1 MNRNPILLFVSIFLL
16 AVLAALTAGR
26 GRMGMGP
33 SSYDYAHQALLLA
46 SGRVADGLGLFPAW
60 PPGFALLLTPLVW
73 LGVSP
78 LRAEWGIS
86 IVAFGVTSCLTFAI
100 GRLRANALVGAV
112 AALIVIFNPAML
124 DWANMAMSE
133 MLFTFSILMSILW
146 VDSVYIP
153 RVAAL
158 DGAGE
163 AASSRVGLFA
173 ATAFFVCLPFW
184 IRYIG
189 IVVPVMA
196 LCGLA
201 VMAVLL
207 PEGRRA
213 LLATAALAGLLLAVV
228 PLRNF
233 IATGG
238 PAGHAIGVVS
248 SVTFVTAM
256 SQALRAVRTMW
267 FFLAERF
274 RADIVDAA
282 TALVLLFAA
291 VFHGRRLRSVPSA
304 AIPLVYLAALAW
316 AASHTRIDRISD
328 RFVMPIFPMIV
339 LGLSGAMFE
348 LVMWASRESRP
359 QLRRSLKLAA
369 VVVGV
374 PLLAVSTLAVSRG
387 GALVVTGFTPFGG
400 YWSPET
406 VRYIKTQ
413 IPGGAT
419 IAVSRYGGQLWADTL
434 SYRVRGIPFADPP
447 NDGYTAAYGIEP
459 WTRPRALLA
468 FIENDVSYVVFF
480 LGKAGHEP
488 FLEHGWYGGY
498 VGSLPIASL
507 PEIVEVKRLAD
518 GIVISLLPRDRLA
531 ELLRRE
537 YPDTRCPGCTG
548 VSDTPRTEPPA

>member
-1 MNRNPILLFVSIFLL
+1 MNRNHLVLPRSPILLFASIFLL
-16 AVLAALTAGR
+16 AILAALTAGR

-46 SGRVADGLGLFPAW
+46 SGRVGDGLGLFPTW
-60 PPGFALLLTPLVW
+60 PPGFALLLTPLVC

-78 LRAEWGIS
+78 LKAEWGIS
-86 IVAFGVTSCLTFAI
+86 IVAFGLTSCLTFAL
-100 GRLRANALVGAV
+100 GRLRANTLVGAV
-112 AALIVIFNPAML
+112 AALIVIFNPTML

-133 MLFTFSILMSILW
+133 MLFTFSILMSIFW

-153 RVAAL
+153 RVASFA
-158 DGAGE
+158 GAEE
-163 AASSRVGLFA
+163 ATSSRMGLFA

-189 IVVPVMA
+189 IVVPVIA

-213 LLATAALAGLLLAVV
+213 LLTTAALAGLLLAVV
-228 PLRNF
+228 PLRNL

-238 PAGHAIGVVS
+238 PTGHAIGVVS
-248 SVTFVTAM
+248 SVAFATAM

-274 RADIVDAA
+274 RADMVDAV

-291 VFHGRRLRSVPSA
+291 VFHGRRLRSIPSA
-304 AIPLVYLAALAW
+304 VIPLIYLVALAW

-328 RFVMPIFPMIV
+328 RFVMPMFPLIV
-339 LGLSGAMFE
+339 LGLSGATFE
-348 LVMWASRESRP
+348 LLTLASKESRP
-359 QLRRSLKLAA
+359 RPRRNLKTAA
-369 VVVGV
+369 VMVIV
-374 PLLAVSTLAVSRG
+374 PLLALSTLAVSRG
-387 GALVVTGFTPFGG
+387 GGLVLTGFTPFGG

-406 VRYIKTQ
+406 IRYIKTQ
-413 IPGGAT
+413 IPGGTT
-419 IAVSRYGGQLWADTL
+419 IAVSRYGGQLGADTL

-459 WTRPRALLA
+459 WTRLRALLA

-480 LGKAGHEP
+480 LGTSGHEP
-488 FLEHGWYGGY
+488 FLEHGWYGAY

-507 PEIVEVKRLAD
+507 PEIAEVKRLAD
-518 GIVISLLPRDRLA
+518 GIVISLLPRDRLT
-531 ELLRRE
+531 ELFERE
-537 YPDTRCPGCTG
+537 YPDTRL
-548 VSDTPRTEPPA
+548 PR

>member
-1 MNRNPILLFVSIFLL
+1 MNRSYLDLPRPPILLFASIFLL

-46 SGRVADGLGLFPAW
+46 SGRIRDGLGLFPTW

-73 LGVSP
+73 LGMSP
-78 LRAEWGIS
+78 LKAEWGIS
-86 IVAFGVTSCLTFAI
+86 IVAFGVTACLTFAI
-100 GRLRANALVGAV
+100 GRLRANTLVGAV

-124 DWANMAMSE
+124 DWANMALSE
-133 MLFTFSILMSILW
+133 MLFTSSILMSILW

-163 AASSRVGLFA
+163 ATSSRVGLSA

-189 IVVPVMA
+189 IVVSLMA
-196 LCGLA
+196 LCGLV
-201 VMAVLL
+201 VMAVLS
-207 PEGRRA
+207 PKGRRL
-213 LLATAALAGLLLAVV
+213 LLATAALTGLLLAVV
-228 PLRNF
+228 PFRNL

-238 PAGHAIGVVS
+238 PTGHAMGVAS
-248 SVTFVTAM
+248 SVTFAGAM

-274 RADIVDAA
+274 RANIVDAV

-291 VFHGRRLRSVPSA
+291 VFHGRRLRSIPSA
-304 AIPLVYLAALAW
+304 ATPLVYLASLAW

-328 RFVMPIFPMIV
+328 RFVMPIFPLIA
-339 LGLSGAMFE
+339 LGLCGAMFE
-348 LVMWASRESRP
+348 LVTRASSESRP
-359 QLRRSLKLAA
+359 RLRGSLKTAA

-374 PLLAVSTLAVSRG
+374 PLLAISALAVSRG
-387 GALVVTGFTPFGG
+387 GGLVLTGFTPFGG

-406 VRYIKTQ
+406 VRYIKAQ
-413 IPGGAT
+413 IHGGSA
-419 IAVSRYGGQLWADTL
+419 IAVSRYGGQLGAETL

-468 FIENDVSYVVFF
+468 FIENDVSHVVFF
-480 LGKAGHEP
+480 LGKFGHEP
-488 FLEHGWYGGY
+488 FLEHGWYGDY
-498 VGSLPIASL
+498 VGSLPTASL
-507 PEIVEVKRLAD
+507 PEVVEVKRLAD
-518 GIVISLLPRDRLA
+518 GIVISLLPRDRLT

-537 YPDTRCPGCTG
+537 YPDTR
-548 VSDTPRTEPPA
+548 

>member
-1 MNRNPILLFVSIFLL
+1 
-16 AVLAALTAGR
+16 
-26 GRMGMGP
+26 
-33 SSYDYAHQALLLA
+33 
-46 SGRVADGLGLFPAW
+46 
-60 PPGFALLLTPLVW
+60 
-73 LGVSP
+73 
-78 LRAEWGIS
+78 
-86 IVAFGVTSCLTFAI
+86 
-100 GRLRANALVGAV
+100 
-112 AALIVIFNPAML
+112 
-124 DWANMAMSE
+124 
-133 MLFTFSILMSILW
+133 
-146 VDSVYIP
+146 
-153 RVAAL
+153 
-158 DGAGE
+158 
-163 AASSRVGLFA
+163 
-173 ATAFFVCLPFW
+173 
-184 IRYIG
+184 
-189 IVVPVMA
+189 MA

-228 PLRNF
+228 PLRNV

-256 SQALRAVRTMW
+256 SQALRAARTMW

-274 RADIVDAA
+274 RADIVDAV

-291 VFHGRRLRSVPSA
+291 VFHGRRLRSVPPA

-328 RFVMPIFPMIV
+328 RFVMPIFPLIV

-348 LVMWASRESRP
+348 LVTRASSESRP
-359 QLRRSLKLAA
+359 RLRGSLKTAA
-369 VVVGV
+369 VVLGV
-374 PLLAVSTLAVSRG
+374 PLLAVSALAVSRG
-387 GALVVTGFTPFGG
+387 GALVLTGFTPFGG

-413 IPGGAT
+413 IPGGTT

-434 SYRVRGIPFADPP
+434 SYRVHGIPFADPP

-459 WTRPRALLA
+459 WTRLRALLA

-488 FLEHGWYGGY
+488 FVEHGWYGGY

-518 GIVISLLPRDRLA
+518 GIVISLLPRDRLT

-537 YPDTRCPGCTG
+537 YPDTRCPGCTS
-548 VSDTPRTEPPA
+548 VSDTPCTEPPA